1 VNDKHKKIKKRLS
14 KGYDKAVANIE
25 KAFTKLIYKLLT
37 EQAQVLKQA
46 FLKHIKEKKDDND
59 PNDDEIKK
67 ILDMIMGILSGT
79 IDGQSQ
85 EFLDAMNPL
94 YLQSGEAG
102 SEFFNNVQFTNPWDG
117 SLFAVINDDYLTW
130 LQTYGANQ
138 VTFVNKTTKKITKD
152 IIEQGLI
159 NGDSTSKI
167 ADDLVEQIEQY
178 SKTRA
183 TTIALTETHNSFSR
197 GNFMSA
203 KASAFENKTWVT
215 CEDSHVRPAHA
226 AIDGMTILIGEE
238 FLPGLAYPGD
248 SNASAALVINCRC
261 ILTYS

>member
-1 VNDKHKKIKKRLS
+1 
-14 KGYDKAVANIE
+14 VANIE

-37 EQAQVLKQA
+37 EQAEVLKQA
-46 FLKHIKEKKDDND
+46 FLKHMKEKKDDNSPD
-59 PNDDEIKK
+59 DDEIKK
-67 ILDMIMGILSGT
+67 ILDMIMAILSGI

-85 EFLDAMNPL
+85 EFLDAMQPL

-138 VTFVNKTTKKITKD
+138 VTFVNKTTKKITRD

-178 SKTRA
+178 SKSRA
-183 TTIALTETHNSFSR
+183 TTIALTETHVSFLT
-197 GNFMSA
+197 GNYMTA
-203 KASAFENKTWVT
+203 KKSVFKNKTYVT
-215 CEDSHVRPAHA
+215 AEDSHVRPTHA
-226 AIDGMTILIGEE
+226 IMDGLTIPIDEAFPNGGM
-238 FLPGLAYPGD
+238 YPGD
-248 SNASAALVINCRC
+248 GSLPPQELINCRC
-261 ILTYS
+261 VLYYS

>member
-1 VNDKHKKIKKRLS
+1 M
-14 KGYDKAVANIE
+14 
-25 KAFTKLIYKLLT
+25 
-37 EQAQVLKQA
+37 
-46 FLKHIKEKKDDND
+46 KEKKDDNS

-67 ILDMIMGILSGT
+67 ILDMVMAILSGV

-85 EFLDAMNPL
+85 EFLDTMQPL

-138 VTFVNKTTKKITKD
+138 VTFVNQTTKKITRD

-167 ADDLVEQIEQY
+167 ADNLVEQISQY
-178 SKTRA
+178 SKSRA
-183 TTIALTETHNSFSR
+183 TTIALTECHNSFMR
-197 GNFMSA
+197 GNYMSA
-203 KASAFENKTWVT
+203 RTSAFENKTWIT

-226 AIDGMTILIGEE
+226 AIDGMTIPIGEE
-238 FLPGLAYPGD
+238 FLSGLSYPGD
-248 SNASAALVINCRC
+248 PNADAALTISCRC
-261 ILTYS
+261 ILAYS